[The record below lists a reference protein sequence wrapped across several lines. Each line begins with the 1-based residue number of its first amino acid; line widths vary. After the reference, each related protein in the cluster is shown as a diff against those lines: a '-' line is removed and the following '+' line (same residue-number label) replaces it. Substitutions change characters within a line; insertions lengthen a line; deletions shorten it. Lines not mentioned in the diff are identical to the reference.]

1 MLKVNNLE
9 VFIKNGQESNKIINN
24 ISFNVKEKRCLG
36 ILGESGSGKSI
47 TCKAILGLLNKD
59 FEIKGE
65 AIFKGQDILTLSENE
80 KRKLR
85 GNEIAMIVQNP
96 MTAFNPLYTVG
107 NQVIETFIENM
118 RISKK
123 EARDLAIKSFEKMN
137 LKNSKEI
144 LKKYPHELSGG
155 MLQRIIIGITIFLK
169 PYLIIADEP
178 TTAVDSLNQRE
189 IIEEF
194 LKMKRELNT
203 SMIFITHDLGVLS
216 KVADDII
223 VMNKGEI
230 IEYGSKE
237 EIILNPQNEHTKF
250 LVDTRLKLLRKF
262 KQIVNA
268 RREFMLLEV
277 KNIEFSYGRR
287 KLKRNNANILK
298 NVSFSLNEGEC
309 LGLIGESGSGKST
322 LGRII
327 LGLEKQQKGT
337 ITFNGVLNRDIW
349 QKELNVVFQ
358 DYTTS
363 VNPRFKVIDIIKET
377 LLEKKLNREELEK
390 KVIELLEQVGL
401 NKDYLYRYPHELS
414 GGQLQR
420 VCITR
425 AISQKPKFI
434 LLDEAI
440 SSLDVSVQ
448 VQVLDL
454 LIELKEK
461 YNLSY
466 LFITHDLSAVT
477 YICDKVMFLK
487 NGEIIEKIDDIKDL
501 KYVKNEYSRA
511 LLDSVD
517 DIDFF
522 DYKKAINI

>member
-1 MLKVNNLE
+1 
-9 VFIKNGQESNKIINN
+9 
-24 ISFNVKEKRCLG
+24 
-36 ILGESGSGKSI
+36 
-47 TCKAILGLLNKD
+47 
-59 FEIKGE
+59 
-65 AIFKGQDILTLSENE
+65 
-80 KRKLR
+80 
-85 GNEIAMIVQNP
+85 
-96 MTAFNPLYTVG
+96 
-107 NQVIETFIENM
+107 
-118 RISKK
+118 
-123 EARDLAIKSFEKMN
+123 
-137 LKNSKEI
+137 
-144 LKKYPHELSGG
+144 
-155 MLQRIIIGITIFLK
+155 
-169 PYLIIADEP
+169 
-178 TTAVDSLNQRE
+178 
-189 IIEEF
+189 
-194 LKMKRELNT
+194 
-203 SMIFITHDLGVLS
+203 
-216 KVADDII
+216 
-223 VMNKGEI
+223 
-230 IEYGSKE
+230 
-237 EIILNPQNEHTKF
+237 
-250 LVDTRLKLLRKF
+250 
-262 KQIVNA
+262 
-268 RREFMLLEV
+268 MLLEV

-298 NVSFSLNEGEC
+298 NVSFSLNGGEC

-337 ITFNGVLNRDIW
+337 ITFNGVLNRDVW

-420 VCITR
+420 VCIAR

>member
-1 MLKVNNLE
+1 
-9 VFIKNGQESNKIINN
+9 
-24 ISFNVKEKRCLG
+24 
-36 ILGESGSGKSI
+36 
-47 TCKAILGLLNKD
+47 
-59 FEIKGE
+59 
-65 AIFKGQDILTLSENE
+65 
-80 KRKLR
+80 
-85 GNEIAMIVQNP
+85 
-96 MTAFNPLYTVG
+96 
-107 NQVIETFIENM
+107 
-118 RISKK
+118 
-123 EARDLAIKSFEKMN
+123 
-137 LKNSKEI
+137 
-144 LKKYPHELSGG
+144 
-155 MLQRIIIGITIFLK
+155 
-169 PYLIIADEP
+169 
-178 TTAVDSLNQRE
+178 
-189 IIEEF
+189 
-194 LKMKRELNT
+194 
-203 SMIFITHDLGVLS
+203 
-216 KVADDII
+216 
-223 VMNKGEI
+223 
-230 IEYGSKE
+230 
-237 EIILNPQNEHTKF
+237 
-250 LVDTRLKLLRKF
+250 
-262 KQIVNA
+262 
-268 RREFMLLEV
+268 MLLEV

-349 QKELNVVFQ
+349 KKELNVVFQ

-420 VCITR
+420 VCIAR

>member
-1 MLKVNNLE
+1 
-9 VFIKNGQESNKIINN
+9 
-24 ISFNVKEKRCLG
+24 
-36 ILGESGSGKSI
+36 
-47 TCKAILGLLNKD
+47 
-59 FEIKGE
+59 
-65 AIFKGQDILTLSENE
+65 
-80 KRKLR
+80 
-85 GNEIAMIVQNP
+85 
-96 MTAFNPLYTVG
+96 
-107 NQVIETFIENM
+107 
-118 RISKK
+118 
-123 EARDLAIKSFEKMN
+123 
-137 LKNSKEI
+137 
-144 LKKYPHELSGG
+144 
-155 MLQRIIIGITIFLK
+155 
-169 PYLIIADEP
+169 
-178 TTAVDSLNQRE
+178 
-189 IIEEF
+189 
-194 LKMKRELNT
+194 
-203 SMIFITHDLGVLS
+203 
-216 KVADDII
+216 
-223 VMNKGEI
+223 
-230 IEYGSKE
+230 
-237 EIILNPQNEHTKF
+237 
-250 LVDTRLKLLRKF
+250 
-262 KQIVNA
+262 
-268 RREFMLLEV
+268 MLLEV

-337 ITFNGVLNRDIW
+337 ITFNGVLNRDVW

-390 KVIELLEQVGL
+390 KVIEVLEQVGL

-420 VCITR
+420 VCIAR

-487 NGEIIEKIDDIKDL
+487 NGEIIEKIDDMKDL
-501 KYVKNEYSRA
+501 KYVKSEYSRA

>member
-1 MLKVNNLE
+1 
-9 VFIKNGQESNKIINN
+9 
-24 ISFNVKEKRCLG
+24 
-36 ILGESGSGKSI
+36 
-47 TCKAILGLLNKD
+47 
-59 FEIKGE
+59 
-65 AIFKGQDILTLSENE
+65 
-80 KRKLR
+80 
-85 GNEIAMIVQNP
+85 
-96 MTAFNPLYTVG
+96 
-107 NQVIETFIENM
+107 
-118 RISKK
+118 
-123 EARDLAIKSFEKMN
+123 
-137 LKNSKEI
+137 
-144 LKKYPHELSGG
+144 
-155 MLQRIIIGITIFLK
+155 
-169 PYLIIADEP
+169 
-178 TTAVDSLNQRE
+178 
-189 IIEEF
+189 
-194 LKMKRELNT
+194 
-203 SMIFITHDLGVLS
+203 
-216 KVADDII
+216 
-223 VMNKGEI
+223 
-230 IEYGSKE
+230 
-237 EIILNPQNEHTKF
+237 
-250 LVDTRLKLLRKF
+250 
-262 KQIVNA
+262 
-268 RREFMLLEV
+268 MLLEV

-349 QKELNVVFQ
+349 QKELNVVFR

-420 VCITR
+420 VCIAR

>member
-1 MLKVNNLE
+1 
-9 VFIKNGQESNKIINN
+9 
-24 ISFNVKEKRCLG
+24 
-36 ILGESGSGKSI
+36 
-47 TCKAILGLLNKD
+47 
-59 FEIKGE
+59 
-65 AIFKGQDILTLSENE
+65 
-80 KRKLR
+80 
-85 GNEIAMIVQNP
+85 
-96 MTAFNPLYTVG
+96 
-107 NQVIETFIENM
+107 
-118 RISKK
+118 
-123 EARDLAIKSFEKMN
+123 
-137 LKNSKEI
+137 
-144 LKKYPHELSGG
+144 
-155 MLQRIIIGITIFLK
+155 
-169 PYLIIADEP
+169 
-178 TTAVDSLNQRE
+178 
-189 IIEEF
+189 
-194 LKMKRELNT
+194 
-203 SMIFITHDLGVLS
+203 
-216 KVADDII
+216 
-223 VMNKGEI
+223 
-230 IEYGSKE
+230 
-237 EIILNPQNEHTKF
+237 
-250 LVDTRLKLLRKF
+250 
-262 KQIVNA
+262 
-268 RREFMLLEV
+268 MLLEV

-337 ITFNGVLNRDIW
+337 ITFNGVLNRDVW

-390 KVIELLEQVGL
+390 KVIEVLEQVGL

-420 VCITR
+420 VCIAR

-501 KYVKNEYSRA
+501 KYVKSEYSRA

>member
-1 MLKVNNLE
+1 
-9 VFIKNGQESNKIINN
+9 
-24 ISFNVKEKRCLG
+24 
-36 ILGESGSGKSI
+36 
-47 TCKAILGLLNKD
+47 
-59 FEIKGE
+59 
-65 AIFKGQDILTLSENE
+65 
-80 KRKLR
+80 
-85 GNEIAMIVQNP
+85 
-96 MTAFNPLYTVG
+96 
-107 NQVIETFIENM
+107 
-118 RISKK
+118 
-123 EARDLAIKSFEKMN
+123 
-137 LKNSKEI
+137 
-144 LKKYPHELSGG
+144 
-155 MLQRIIIGITIFLK
+155 
-169 PYLIIADEP
+169 
-178 TTAVDSLNQRE
+178 
-189 IIEEF
+189 
-194 LKMKRELNT
+194 
-203 SMIFITHDLGVLS
+203 
-216 KVADDII
+216 
-223 VMNKGEI
+223 
-230 IEYGSKE
+230 
-237 EIILNPQNEHTKF
+237 
-250 LVDTRLKLLRKF
+250 
-262 KQIVNA
+262 
-268 RREFMLLEV
+268 MLLEV

-337 ITFNGVLNRDIW
+337 ITFNGVLNRDVW

-420 VCITR
+420 VCIAR

-501 KYVKNEYSRA
+501 KYVKSEYSRA

>member
-1 MLKVNNLE
+1 
-9 VFIKNGQESNKIINN
+9 
-24 ISFNVKEKRCLG
+24 
-36 ILGESGSGKSI
+36 
-47 TCKAILGLLNKD
+47 
-59 FEIKGE
+59 
-65 AIFKGQDILTLSENE
+65 
-80 KRKLR
+80 
-85 GNEIAMIVQNP
+85 
-96 MTAFNPLYTVG
+96 
-107 NQVIETFIENM
+107 
-118 RISKK
+118 
-123 EARDLAIKSFEKMN
+123 
-137 LKNSKEI
+137 
-144 LKKYPHELSGG
+144 
-155 MLQRIIIGITIFLK
+155 
-169 PYLIIADEP
+169 
-178 TTAVDSLNQRE
+178 
-189 IIEEF
+189 
-194 LKMKRELNT
+194 
-203 SMIFITHDLGVLS
+203 
-216 KVADDII
+216 
-223 VMNKGEI
+223 
-230 IEYGSKE
+230 
-237 EIILNPQNEHTKF
+237 
-250 LVDTRLKLLRKF
+250 
-262 KQIVNA
+262 
-268 RREFMLLEV
+268 MLLEV

>member
-1 MLKVNNLE
+1 
-9 VFIKNGQESNKIINN
+9 
-24 ISFNVKEKRCLG
+24 
-36 ILGESGSGKSI
+36 
-47 TCKAILGLLNKD
+47 
-59 FEIKGE
+59 
-65 AIFKGQDILTLSENE
+65 
-80 KRKLR
+80 
-85 GNEIAMIVQNP
+85 
-96 MTAFNPLYTVG
+96 
-107 NQVIETFIENM
+107 
-118 RISKK
+118 
-123 EARDLAIKSFEKMN
+123 
-137 LKNSKEI
+137 
-144 LKKYPHELSGG
+144 
-155 MLQRIIIGITIFLK
+155 
-169 PYLIIADEP
+169 
-178 TTAVDSLNQRE
+178 
-189 IIEEF
+189 
-194 LKMKRELNT
+194 
-203 SMIFITHDLGVLS
+203 
-216 KVADDII
+216 
-223 VMNKGEI
+223 
-230 IEYGSKE
+230 
-237 EIILNPQNEHTKF
+237 
-250 LVDTRLKLLRKF
+250 
-262 KQIVNA
+262 
-268 RREFMLLEV
+268 MLLEV

-287 KLKRNNANILK
+287 KLKRNNTNILK

-309 LGLIGESGSGKST
+309 LGLIGESGSGKSP

-420 VCITR
+420 VCIAR

>member
-1 MLKVNNLE
+1 
-9 VFIKNGQESNKIINN
+9 
-24 ISFNVKEKRCLG
+24 
-36 ILGESGSGKSI
+36 
-47 TCKAILGLLNKD
+47 
-59 FEIKGE
+59 
-65 AIFKGQDILTLSENE
+65 
-80 KRKLR
+80 
-85 GNEIAMIVQNP
+85 
-96 MTAFNPLYTVG
+96 
-107 NQVIETFIENM
+107 
-118 RISKK
+118 
-123 EARDLAIKSFEKMN
+123 
-137 LKNSKEI
+137 
-144 LKKYPHELSGG
+144 
-155 MLQRIIIGITIFLK
+155 
-169 PYLIIADEP
+169 
-178 TTAVDSLNQRE
+178 
-189 IIEEF
+189 
-194 LKMKRELNT
+194 
-203 SMIFITHDLGVLS
+203 
-216 KVADDII
+216 
-223 VMNKGEI
+223 
-230 IEYGSKE
+230 
-237 EIILNPQNEHTKF
+237 
-250 LVDTRLKLLRKF
+250 
-262 KQIVNA
+262 
-268 RREFMLLEV
+268 MLLEV
-277 KNIEFSYGRR
+277 KNIEFSYGRG
-287 KLKRNNANILK
+287 KLKINNANILK

-420 VCITR
+420 VCIAR

>member
-1 MLKVNNLE
+1 
-9 VFIKNGQESNKIINN
+9 
-24 ISFNVKEKRCLG
+24 
-36 ILGESGSGKSI
+36 
-47 TCKAILGLLNKD
+47 
-59 FEIKGE
+59 
-65 AIFKGQDILTLSENE
+65 
-80 KRKLR
+80 
-85 GNEIAMIVQNP
+85 
-96 MTAFNPLYTVG
+96 
-107 NQVIETFIENM
+107 
-118 RISKK
+118 
-123 EARDLAIKSFEKMN
+123 
-137 LKNSKEI
+137 
-144 LKKYPHELSGG
+144 
-155 MLQRIIIGITIFLK
+155 
-169 PYLIIADEP
+169 
-178 TTAVDSLNQRE
+178 
-189 IIEEF
+189 
-194 LKMKRELNT
+194 
-203 SMIFITHDLGVLS
+203 
-216 KVADDII
+216 
-223 VMNKGEI
+223 
-230 IEYGSKE
+230 
-237 EIILNPQNEHTKF
+237 
-250 LVDTRLKLLRKF
+250 
-262 KQIVNA
+262 
-268 RREFMLLEV
+268 MLLEV

-287 KLKRNNANILK
+287 KLKRNNTNILK

-337 ITFNGVLNRDIW
+337 ITFNGVLNRDVW

-420 VCITR
+420 VCIAR

-517 DIDFF
+517 DIDCNKYMLHK
-522 DYKKAINI
+522 DI

>member
-1 MLKVNNLE
+1 
-9 VFIKNGQESNKIINN
+9 
-24 ISFNVKEKRCLG
+24 
-36 ILGESGSGKSI
+36 
-47 TCKAILGLLNKD
+47 
-59 FEIKGE
+59 
-65 AIFKGQDILTLSENE
+65 
-80 KRKLR
+80 
-85 GNEIAMIVQNP
+85 
-96 MTAFNPLYTVG
+96 
-107 NQVIETFIENM
+107 
-118 RISKK
+118 
-123 EARDLAIKSFEKMN
+123 
-137 LKNSKEI
+137 
-144 LKKYPHELSGG
+144 
-155 MLQRIIIGITIFLK
+155 
-169 PYLIIADEP
+169 
-178 TTAVDSLNQRE
+178 
-189 IIEEF
+189 
-194 LKMKRELNT
+194 
-203 SMIFITHDLGVLS
+203 
-216 KVADDII
+216 
-223 VMNKGEI
+223 
-230 IEYGSKE
+230 
-237 EIILNPQNEHTKF
+237 
-250 LVDTRLKLLRKF
+250 
-262 KQIVNA
+262 
-268 RREFMLLEV
+268 MLLEV

-420 VCITR
+420 VCIAR

>member
-1 MLKVNNLE
+1 
-9 VFIKNGQESNKIINN
+9 
-24 ISFNVKEKRCLG
+24 
-36 ILGESGSGKSI
+36 
-47 TCKAILGLLNKD
+47 
-59 FEIKGE
+59 
-65 AIFKGQDILTLSENE
+65 
-80 KRKLR
+80 
-85 GNEIAMIVQNP
+85 
-96 MTAFNPLYTVG
+96 
-107 NQVIETFIENM
+107 
-118 RISKK
+118 
-123 EARDLAIKSFEKMN
+123 
-137 LKNSKEI
+137 
-144 LKKYPHELSGG
+144 
-155 MLQRIIIGITIFLK
+155 
-169 PYLIIADEP
+169 
-178 TTAVDSLNQRE
+178 
-189 IIEEF
+189 
-194 LKMKRELNT
+194 
-203 SMIFITHDLGVLS
+203 
-216 KVADDII
+216 
-223 VMNKGEI
+223 
-230 IEYGSKE
+230 
-237 EIILNPQNEHTKF
+237 
-250 LVDTRLKLLRKF
+250 
-262 KQIVNA
+262 
-268 RREFMLLEV
+268 MLLEV

-337 ITFNGVLNRDIW
+337 ITFNGVLNRDVW

-420 VCITR
+420 VCIAR

-440 SSLDVSVQ
+440 SSLEVSVQ

>member
-1 MLKVNNLE
+1 
-9 VFIKNGQESNKIINN
+9 
-24 ISFNVKEKRCLG
+24 
-36 ILGESGSGKSI
+36 
-47 TCKAILGLLNKD
+47 
-59 FEIKGE
+59 
-65 AIFKGQDILTLSENE
+65 
-80 KRKLR
+80 
-85 GNEIAMIVQNP
+85 
-96 MTAFNPLYTVG
+96 
-107 NQVIETFIENM
+107 
-118 RISKK
+118 
-123 EARDLAIKSFEKMN
+123 
-137 LKNSKEI
+137 
-144 LKKYPHELSGG
+144 
-155 MLQRIIIGITIFLK
+155 
-169 PYLIIADEP
+169 
-178 TTAVDSLNQRE
+178 
-189 IIEEF
+189 
-194 LKMKRELNT
+194 
-203 SMIFITHDLGVLS
+203 
-216 KVADDII
+216 
-223 VMNKGEI
+223 
-230 IEYGSKE
+230 
-237 EIILNPQNEHTKF
+237 
-250 LVDTRLKLLRKF
+250 
-262 KQIVNA
+262 
-268 RREFMLLEV
+268 MLLEV

-327 LGLEKQQKGT
+327 LGLEKQ
-337 ITFNGVLNRDIW
+337 

-420 VCITR
+420 VCIAR

-501 KYVKNEYSRA
+501 KYVKNEYSRV